1 MKIIQWVFQ
10 YLKTILAISGFRIDH
25 ATIIRS
31 IFMGLSVLLTIY
43 LSTSTHVSTGLAL
56 GYFVVSTVAY
66 IGFITLC
73 LREHGWRNKFITK
86 YGEEDGYLRFEGILA
101 FCFYH
106 NGASIGYL
114 SVVTAGSFEMMYME
128 YLKYII
134 GVIILFGFVI
144 KLWAAQVVGWD
155 IYYWKDMFLGRKICD
170 FVVSGPYKYFANPMY
185 GIGQIQAYGLAIWYG
200 STYGLG
206 IAILNQSLV
215 FAFFFLV
222 EKKFIQRVY
231 MHKAPR
237 QTHNLSAI

>member
-1 MKIIQWVFQ
+1 MKIVQSMLQ
-10 YLKTILAISGFRIDH
+10 YLKTILAISGFRIDN
-25 ATIIRS
+25 ATVLRS

-43 LSTSTHVSTGLAL
+43 LSNSAHVSTGLAL
-56 GYFVVSTVAY
+56 GYFAVSTLAY

-73 LREHGWRNKFITK
+73 LKEHGWRKKFITK
-86 YGEEDGYLRFEGILA
+86 YGEVDGYLKFEGILA

-114 SVVTAGSFEMMYME
+114 NVVTAGSFEIMYME

-134 GVIILFGFVI
+134 GGIVLFGFVI

-155 IYYWKDMFLGRKICD
+155 IYYWKDMFLGRKISD
-170 FVVSGPYKYFANPMY
+170 FVVRGPYKYFANPMY
-185 GIGQIQAYGLAIWYG
+185 GIGQIQAYGFAIWYG

-206 IAILNQSLV
+206 VALLNQSLV
-215 FAFFFLV
+215 FIFFFLV

-231 MHKAPR
+231 VLTP
-237 QTHNLSAI
+237 